1 MNLLFYQ
8 GTTSGLEFLFFP
20 EFDLVKHGPEKG
32 APTVSPFTKQFSL
45 LTKSLCEM
53 LETYSKVSFNLVD
66 IREQMSMSHAIMR
79 IDKANNFFDQEFR
92 LNNS

>member
-1 MNLLFYQ
+1 
-8 GTTSGLEFLFFP
+8 
-20 EFDLVKHGPEKG
+20 
-32 APTVSPFTKQFSL
+32 
-45 LTKSLCEM
+45 M

-92 LNNS
+92 LNNP